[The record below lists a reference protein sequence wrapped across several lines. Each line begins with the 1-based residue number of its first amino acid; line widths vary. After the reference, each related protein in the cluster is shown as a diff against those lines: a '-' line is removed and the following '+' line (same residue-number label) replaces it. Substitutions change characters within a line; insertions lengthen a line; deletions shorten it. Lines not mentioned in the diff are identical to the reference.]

1 MDLIKETKAVIRKHQ
16 LDNWLKAYPWLTG
29 QLGKPTAKIWFIGE
43 NPSLSQVQKI
53 DGRATE
59 KTENLQWNASKA
71 DALFREA
78 ITEAGLKRGEA
89 GKNKGWNCYIT
100 NSVKE
105 PEIVKERN
113 EKKGG
118 RQYRKEQA
126 ERWLPVLQK
135 QIDHGR
141 PKVLVLLGGRVEEII
156 GDMKKLGLN
165 HPPLE
170 KIPHYSWIMSY
181 PERKTGRGAG
191 HPGRIKEYK
200 NLFKAIAAR
209 YSS

>member
-1 MDLIKETKAVIRKHQ
+1 MKIRAFRRCRK
-16 LDNWLKAYPWLTG
+16 LTAGRLK
-29 QLGKPTAKIWFIGE
+29 
-43 NPSLSQVQKI
+43 
-53 DGRATE
+53 

-89 GKNKGWNCYIT
+89 GKNEGWNCYIT

-105 PEIVKERN
+105 PEIVGERN

-141 PKVLVLLGGRVEEII
+141 PKVLVLLGREG
-156 GDMKKLGLN
+156 
-165 HPPLE
+165 
-170 KIPHYSWIMSY
+170 
-181 PERKTGRGAG
+181 
-191 HPGRIKEYK
+191 
-200 NLFKAIAAR
+200 
-209 YSS
+209 